1 MGNDISDE
9 PKVTTG
15 PYDDDFDAASDNV
28 NRALVNPFG
37 GMSHKEMS
45 DLIDA
50 FMEKTKIDEIYAEHI
65 RKGAFLA
72 QDNEAFHDLRE
83 DGLQLKP
90 EERAALRLDDPK
102 TGNKWN
108 QPWILYALVGCC
120 SLGAAVQGWD
130 EAKTPRALTIMD
142 ITETLVSG
150 ALSTRPLI
158 CAVQYWVAGEG
169 TQETSMNRRRDV
181 TG

>member
-1 MGNDISDE
+1 MGNEASDE
-9 PKVTTG
+9 PMVTTG
-15 PYDDDFDAASDNV
+15 IYDDELDAASQNI
-28 NRALVNPFG
+28 NRTLVNPFG
-37 GMSHKEMS
+37 GKTHKEMN

-72 QDNEAFHDLRE
+72 QDNEAFQDPRE

-90 EERAALRLDDPK
+90 EERAALVLEDPK

-130 EAKTPRALTIMD
+130 ETA
-142 ITETLVSG
+142 VNGGNG
-150 ALSTRPLI
+150 ADKSPPFGL
-158 CAVQYWVAGEG
+158 A
-169 TQETSMNRRRDV
+169 
-181 TG
+181 